1 MYGLLMYAPALA
13 VVAIGRRRLPAV
25 EFAGDTGAA
34 LRDLT

>member
-1 MYGLLMYAPALA
+1 

-25 EFAGDTGAA
+25 EFADDTGAA